1 MIRLFL
7 LITRWLSTFASQILL
22 QLWWHLQTNTF
33 TVLYLK
39 HRSHR
44 SNMFWA
50 VDDFHFP
57 STMKISK
64 GPHLLCYVF
73 LAIFFLLCF
82 LLTLLFFLPLYILSS
97 WFILKNMDKWSSV
110 RNLNYSLKVP
120 IVLLLANRI
129 SFMLV
134 TTTLDTSVWLTSLG
148 HLIYCLYTSTDLLF
162 T

>member
-22 QLWWHLQTNTF
+22 QLWWCLQTNTF

-44 SNMFWA
+44 SNMFWT

-57 STMKISK
+57 FHHEDIQ
-64 GPHLLCYVF
+64 GPPFAV
-73 LAIFFLLCF
+73 LCF
-82 LLTLLFFLPLYILSS
+82 HGHLIPSLLFTYPPFLPSS
-97 WFILKNMDKWSSV
+97 LHFIFLIYKKNMEKLSSV

-129 SFMLV
+129 SFM

-148 HLIYCLYTSTDLLF
+148 HLIYCLYTSTDLHF
-162 T
+162 R